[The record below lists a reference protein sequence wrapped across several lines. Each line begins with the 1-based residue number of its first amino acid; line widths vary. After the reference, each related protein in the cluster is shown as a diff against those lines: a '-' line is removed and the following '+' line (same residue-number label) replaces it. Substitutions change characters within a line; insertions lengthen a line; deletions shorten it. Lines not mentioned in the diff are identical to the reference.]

1 MKLLLSDIPE
11 THELTAEWLE
21 RQLVGMELSQLV
33 TELGAVHKSKRSG
46 DSVRTALGDDA
57 INRVL
62 QRGLKELSRDQLR
75 KVMIQPF
82 HLFELQELVFAYGG
96 DYWRRRESELDLKQ
110 QVEADWRK
118 MRAKLPVQTLPLLPS
133 TPSGS
138 RWLVPGLAGVLLGAA
153 LGFVGCYLWLNG
165 PEFPLK
171 PRTQSNVTSPPQVA
185 SSAWGWNKPDAV
197 TAAATPQAYLDRL
210 AALAEEWKAVVPSA
224 STPNRKLQLLIR
236 LLELRAGCTRLSE
249 TNHPVP
255 PEQQKKLK
263 ATALQWCEK
272 IDVLTQNT
280 QKVDDI
286 TDVMPFIER
295 FLADVVGELRSGR
308 ATSNP

>member
-1 MKLLLSDIPE
+1 VKLLLSDLPE

-33 TELGAVHKSKRSG
+33 TELAAVHRASRPV
-46 DSVRTALGDDA
+46 DTVRTTLGNDA
-57 INRVL
+57 ISRVL
-62 QRGLKELSRDQLR
+62 QRGLKELPQELLR

-96 DYWRRRESELDLKQ
+96 DYWRRKESELDLKQ
-110 QVEADWRK
+110 RVEADWRK
-118 MRAKLPVQTLPLLPS
+118 LKAKLPVQTPLLP
-133 TPSGS
+133 TIPSGS
-138 RWLVPGLAGVLLGAA
+138 RWLVPSLVGVLLGAA

-165 PEFPLK
+165 PEFPPK
-171 PRTQSNVTSPPQVA
+171 PRTQASVTPPPPVVSN
-185 SSAWGWNKPDAV
+185 AWGWNKPDAV
-197 TAAATPQAYLDRL
+197 TVAATPQAYLERL
-210 AALAEEWKAVVPSA
+210 ATLAEEWKTVVPSA
-224 STPNRKLQLLIR
+224 NTPNRKLQILIR

-249 TNHPVP
+249 TNHPIP
-255 PEQQKKLK
+255 AEQQKKLK
-263 ATALQWCEK
+263 ETALKWCEE

-286 TDVMPFIER
+286 TLMVPFIEQ
-295 FLADVVGELRSGR
+295 FLEKVIGELRSGR